1 MRTSAAL
8 AGTWALLLATPLW
21 AQEPRL
27 DHLGLDELL
36 QIRVSTST
44 QTPVAL
50 QAAPSTIYRYSGDE
64 LRRWGMRSLAD
75 VVNYLVPGAVLT
87 EDADETIAAFRGVAT
102 DNNCKVLVLIDGHA
116 VNVQWA
122 KGATPELELGLLE
135 DVEAVEIIVGPGSA
149 LYGSGATVGV
159 LNVLTRA
166 ARDEVSVTGDSGPPL
181 APLNSGASR
190 DIGHGACAA

>member
-64 LRRWGMRSLAD
+64 LRRWGMRRAWCSSI
-75 VVNYLVPGAVLT
+75 VTTG
-87 EDADETIAAFRGVAT
+87 
-102 DNNCKVLVLIDGHA
+102 
-116 VNVQWA
+116 
-122 KGATPELELGLLE
+122 TPCC
-135 DVEAVEIIVGPGSA
+135 
-149 LYGSGATVGV
+149 
-159 LNVLTRA
+159 R
-166 ARDEVSVTGDSGPPL
+166 PP
-181 APLNSGASR
+181 
-190 DIGHGACAA
+190 